1 MSLILNNDL
10 MKPGRA
16 EVTSLY
22 FLLYKGRFKKMSQI
36 LNNDLMKP
44 GRAEVTSLYFLL
56 YKGRFKKMSQI
67 LNNDGLSVCLYP
79 MRIKHSNVF
88 F

>member
-16 EVTSLY
+16 EVTSFY
-22 FLLYKGRFKKMSQI
+22 FLLYKGRFRKMSQI

-44 GRAEVTSLYFLL
+44 GRAEVTSLHILRFQDSFSAPWQNILDPMFNK
-56 YKGRFKKMSQI
+56 YK
-67 LNNDGLSVCLYP
+67 
-79 MRIKHSNVF
+79 
-88 F
+88 

>member
-44 GRAEVTSLYFLL
+44 GRAEVTSLHIL
-56 YKGRFKKMSQI
+56 RFQDSF
-67 LNNDGLSVCLYP
+67 SAP
-79 MRIKHSNVF
+79 
-88 F
+88 

>member
-16 EVTSLY
+16 EVTSFY

-44 GRAEVTSLYFLL
+44 GRAEVTSLHIL
-56 YKGRFKKMSQI
+56 RFQDSF
-67 LNNDGLSVCLYP
+67 SAP
-79 MRIKHSNVF
+79 
-88 F
+88 